1 MRTASLRPVPPD
13 IPTLREQLAPIFKRH
28 AVLKAIV
35 FGSVARGEAS
45 PGSDVDL
52 IVVCDADKRFL
63 DRYGDL
69 LYELNL
75 AVQGSAV
82 EVLIYTPEEL
92 ERLKGRRF
100 IARALQEGQV
110 IYECER

>member
-1 MRTASLRPVPPD
+1 MVAVPLRPVPPA
-13 IPTLREQLAPIFKRH
+13 IAALREQLAPVFKRH
-28 AVLKAIV
+28 RVLKAIV

-52 IVVCDADKRFL
+52 IVVCDTDKRFL

-75 AVQGSAV
+75 AVAGSSV

-92 ERLKGRRF
+92 ERLQERAF

-110 IYECER
+110 IYERER